1 MPPAQHACEY
11 CGKSFPKKS
20 NLKVHLRK
28 HTKETPF
35 ACSHCD
41 KKFSWRSSW
50 ISHLAWHSG
59 IAKDQKARGNARLMP
74 NIQQPRMPIDMAM
87 NAGQIQPMLSPDQVG
102 IAALLGQQQMNA
114 GHHMQQMNHQ
124 QMGQPPIPQQHMN
137 AQQHVNPQQ
146 HMNPEQMAQQQL
158 SNEQRQMKIRQIA
171 AQLPPQYQQI
181 LHSLTN
187 QGTMQNKSE
196 PEDTNFKKE
205 FAFEVEQG
213 YRNNQDRM
221 NPQDPGAP
229 PMYPY
234 EGSANANQNFSSSGL
249 LKPDLVEP
257 ESGKKSG
264 VVVEEEQESFSSLRR
279 KSKQLAESAIKASA
293 TIAQQSDDYDFGE
306 DLMDDRLGASKS
318 FSAASVDKIKFAE
331 LSQIHDDEGV
341 STLRPGFAQAYDPD
355 KFDDGFPD
363 TSQHMDIEKTLSAS
377 LSQLLLE
384 GRTNSEILSKL
395 AGPSDSVLMSTPSQ
409 VKATPSAARLR
420 EAPAPT
426 PGIRNPASNM
436 FSQSNSASKAP
447 SFVGM
452 NDSIVNSRSKLSF
465 SSRGVKSTSIKPSN
479 SSFLG
484 DPLYSLTV
492 PGVQSPFM
500 RSIVESPRQDGE
512 DDFVDLPAALGFSTA
527 IGMLPTPLHVE
538 DPFGALLPSD
548 QG

>member
-59 IAKDQKARGNARLMP
+59 IAKDQKAKGNARLMP

-87 NAGQIQPMLSPDQVG
+87 NAGQMQPMLSPDQVG
-102 IAALLGQQQMNA
+102 IATLLGHQQMNA
-114 GHHMQQMNHQ
+114 QHHMQQMNHQ
-124 QMGQPPIPQQHMN
+124 QLGQQPIPQQHMN
-137 AQQHVNPQQ
+137 PQQ
-146 HMNPEQMAQQQL
+146 HMTPEQMAQQQL

-187 QGTMQNKSE
+187 PGMQNNSE
-196 PEDTNFKKE
+196 PQDANFKKE
-205 FAFEVEQG
+205 FEVAQG
-213 YRNNQDRM
+213 YRNKEDRI
-221 NPQDPGAP
+221 NPQDRGEQPT
-229 PMYPY
+229 YPY
-234 EGSANANQNFSSSGL
+234 GGSTNANQNFSSSGL

-257 ESGKKSG
+257 ESGKKPG
-264 VVVEEEQESFSSLRR
+264 VVAEDEQESFSSLRQ
-279 KSKQLAESAIKASA
+279 KSKQLAECAIKASA
-293 TIAQQSDDYDFGE
+293 TIAQQEDDYDFGD

-318 FSAASVDKIKFAE
+318 FSAASVDKTRFAE
-331 LSQIHDDEGV
+331 LTQIHEYEGV
-341 STLRPGFAQAYDPD
+341 STLRPGFVTVDGSD

-363 TSQHMDIEKTLSAS
+363 TSQHMDIEKALSSS

-395 AGPSDSVLMSTPSQ
+395 AGPSDSVVMSTASQ
-409 VKATPSAARLR
+409 FKATPSAARLR

-436 FSQSNSASKAP
+436 FSQSNSGSKAP

-479 SSFLG
+479 SSFIG

-500 RSIVESPRQDGE
+500 RSIVEAPNQDGE
-512 DDFVDLPAALGFSTA
+512 DDFVDLPATLGFSTA